1 MAVNNSPSVKCSL
14 LIFFLSEE
22 MMLKLE
28 IPGWRDLTLE
38 YLVLDYNGTLPI
50 TGELIPAVPD
60 LFPGNPFQRL
70 LFSRG

>member
-1 MAVNNSPSVKCSL
+1 
-14 LIFFLSEE
+14 
-22 MMLKLE
+22 MLKLE

-60 LFPGNPFQRL
+60 LFPGNH
-70 LFSRG
+70 FSAFFFPEGESRITPIGPAFIVHRAGL